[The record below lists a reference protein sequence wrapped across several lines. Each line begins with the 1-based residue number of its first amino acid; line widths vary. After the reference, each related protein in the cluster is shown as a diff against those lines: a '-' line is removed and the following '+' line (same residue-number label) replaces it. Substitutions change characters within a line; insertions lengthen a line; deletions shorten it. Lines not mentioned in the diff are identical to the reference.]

1 MVRGLGS
8 GVREALI
15 AIGGLEKVRVEEQ
28 DITPQQLYLADQAV
42 GTTMN
47 DVYALKESAP
57 LVAMITPEMRLPRAT
72 FTRAGKSFTPF
83 NFVGTW
89 ANAIEMNQHVIEYGR
104 MFNEIDDENANSV
117 CVIGT
122 MIRDELFGAPEKVG
136 KEIIPIGEQ
145 ISVNGQPLTII
156 GMFQHYESE
165 QERKFRLLEK
175 DKP

>member
-1 MVRGLGS
+1 AV
-8 GVREALI
+8 
-15 AIGGLEKVRVEEQ
+15 GGLEKIRVEEQ
-28 DITPQQLYLADQAV
+28 DIPVAQAHLAEEAV

-57 LVAMITPEMRLPRAT
+57 LINLITPEMRMKSPTL
-72 FTRAGKSFTPF
+72 TRGGKSFMPF

-89 ANAIEMNQHVIEYGR
+89 PNALEMNQHVIEHGR

-122 MIRDELFGAPEKVG
+122 MVRDELFGSPEKVG
-136 KEIIPIGEQ
+136 YEIIPVGEQ

-165 QERKFRLLEK
+165 QDRKLRLLEK
-175 DKP
+175 